1 MTKKEFNAK
10 LKELNLSIVE
20 FSKISNVSY
29 PTANG
34 WNDDTKRIPAW
45 VSSWLENYEVA
56 KNYKDIQEKAKKYDD
71 IKKIIES
78 N

>member
-1 MTKKEFNAK
+1 MTKKEFNDK
-10 LKELNLSIVE
+10 LKKLNLSISE
-20 FSKISNVSY
+20 FSKLSNLPYQTAVS
-29 PTANG
+29 
-34 WNDDTKRIPAW
+34 WNDDKRPFPAW

-56 KNYKDIQEKAKKYDD
+56 KNYKHLQEKAKKYDD